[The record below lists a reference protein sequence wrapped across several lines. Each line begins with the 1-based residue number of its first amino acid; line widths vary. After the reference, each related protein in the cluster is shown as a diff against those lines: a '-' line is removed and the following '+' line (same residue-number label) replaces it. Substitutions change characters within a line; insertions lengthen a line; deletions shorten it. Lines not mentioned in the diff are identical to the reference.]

1 MFFSGVLT
9 LSLADGF
16 GRADYGRAS
25 CYSGNDA
32 EDHCEISHQDNLG
45 DNIGA
50 LVVEMGMKL

>member
-1 MFFSGVLT
+1 MFFSSVLT

-16 GRADYGRAS
+16 GRADYGWAS

-32 EDHCEISHQDNLG
+32 EDHCEASHQDNLG

-50 LVVEMGMKL
+50 LVVEMG